1 MVLNL
6 PAGFDTMPSCDVV
19 MFEVRHSPRLEAA
32 ARLDILEHPRSTAQE
47 DFRL

>member
-1 MVLNL
+1 VLNL

-19 MFEVRHSPRLEAA
+19 TFEVRHSPRLESA
-32 ARLDILEHPRSTAQE
+32 ARLDILEQHESTAQE